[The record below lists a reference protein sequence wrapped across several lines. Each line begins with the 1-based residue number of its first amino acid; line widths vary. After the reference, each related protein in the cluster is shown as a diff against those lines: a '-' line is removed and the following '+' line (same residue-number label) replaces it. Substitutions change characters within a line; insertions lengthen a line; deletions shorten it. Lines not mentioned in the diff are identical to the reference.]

1 MTHVNI
7 ATLLAKTIYNFSTP
21 IITEHSIFSLAYY
34 YSEKRLLAQLSEFKN
49 NAFPFNY
56 IGMLFIK
63 IEE

>member
-34 YSEKRLLAQLSEFKN
+34 YSEKRLFTQLSQFN
-49 NAFPFNY
+49 NSTFSLNHA
-56 IGMLFIK
+56 GRLFTK
-63 IEE
+63 KRE